1 VQERGTDS
9 LTGAVIDQ
17 RYLIKSRLARGGMS
31 TVYLA
36 TDQRLE
42 RDVALKVLYPHLAE
56 DSSFLERFE
65 REAKSA
71 ARLSHPHV
79 VGVLDQGTDG
89 SLAYLVM
96 EYVPGRTLRALL
108 DDQGP
113 LSPRQ
118 ALALLDPVI
127 EGLAAAHAAG
137 LIHRD
142 VKPENVLLAA
152 DGRIKIADFGLARAV
167 TANTSTATLVGTVAY
182 IAPELVTD
190 GAADA
195 RADIYSAGIMLYEM
209 LTGRQPFSGEA
220 PIQIAFQHVHSTVP
234 APSAVIPG
242 LARDL
247 DELVQWCTAQDPE
260 ERPVDGTALLGEL
273 RHIRTALSDAE
284 LDFDGGAVP
293 APGFTGAAAT
303 EVVRSPASRPQSTE
317 VIRGADHPTA
327 VIAAG
332 HHPTQALPDLRQGGL
347 GGAGD
352 TGRAGGAGG
361 GFSPGGGRQLSQRT
375 QDRLARKDFKAYQK
389 RQARAAQRPEHSLRR
404 GNPRRRAALWIAL
417 FAVLAVLAAAGGW
430 FFGSGPGA
438 AVELPEVSNR
448 PVAEAQAVLAGLGLS
463 SRTEEAFDDNI
474 GNGLVVRSEPEA
486 PAMIRKFQPVVL
498 VVSKGPELFE
508 VPNLLQKDVG
518 AATEDLRE
526 IRLTLGQ
533 VTEAY
538 DETVAAG
545 LIVAQEPRADDQVR
559 RGTPVNL
566 VVSLGPE
573 PIDVPV
579 VTGMSQDE
587 AVQALADAGLRAS
600 IAPETVYDGDVP
612 AGAVAAQRPDSG
624 RLNRGDAVT
633 LTISRG
639 PRMVD
644 VPSFI
649 GQPVNQARRE
659 LERLGFRVE
668 VDEILGGFFGTV
680 RAQDP
685 VDESVP
691 EGSLITLT
699 VV

>member
-1 VQERGTDS
+1 MQERGTDS

-42 RDVALKVLYPHLAE
+42 RDVALKVLFPHLAE

-108 DDQGP
+108 DDQGQ

-182 IAPELVTD
+182 IAPELVT
-190 GAADA
+190 GAAADA
-195 RADIYSAGIMLYEM
+195 RSDIYSAGIMLYEM

-284 LDFDGGAVP
+284 LDFDGGTAP
-293 APGFTGAAAT
+293 AHGITGAAAT
-303 EVVRSPASRPQSTE
+303 EVVFSPAPRPQSTE

-332 HHPTQALPDLRQGGL
+332 HHPTQALPDLRQAGL
-347 GGAGD
+347 GGAGE
-352 TGRAGGAGG
+352 TGGAGDAGG
-361 GFSPGGGRQLSQRT
+361 GFSPGGGRQLSRRT

-404 GNPRRRAALWIAL
+404 GNPRRRAALWVAL

-438 AVELPEVSNR
+438 AVELPDVSNR
-448 PVAEAQAVLAGLGLS
+448 PASEAQAVLAGLGLS

-587 AVQALADAGLRAS
+587 AVQELADAGLRAS
-600 IAPETVYDGDVP
+600 IAPETVYDRDVP

-624 RLNRGDAVT
+624 RLNRGDAVA

-639 PRMVD
+639 PRMVE

-685 VDESVP
+685 VVESVP

>member
-108 DDQGP
+108 DEQGP

-127 EGLAAAHAAG
+127 EGLAAAHTAG

-195 RADIYSAGIMLYEM
+195 RSDIYSAGIMLYEM

-284 LDFDGGAVP
+284 LDFGGGTAS
-293 APGFTGAAAT
+293 AQGFTGAAST
-303 EVVRSPASRPQSTE
+303 EVVLSPASRPQSTE

-332 HHPTQALPDLRQGGL
+332 HHPTQALPDLRQSGL
-347 GGAGD
+347 EGAGD
-352 TGRAGGAGG
+352 SGHAGDAG
-361 GFSPGGGRQLSQRT
+361 GFSPGGGRQLSRRT

-404 GNPRRRAALWIAL
+404 GNPRRRAALWVAL

-438 AVELPEVSNR
+438 AVELPDVSNR

-600 IAPETVYDGDVP
+600 IDPETVFDRDVP

-624 RLNRGDAVT
+624 RLNRGGAVT